1 MNAPTPAAAA
11 AQTSAA
17 VNATDEIAQRFV
29 SNQELV
35 VEAKRRLDPQVWDY
49 LVGGS
54 ESETTLARNRLALD
68 RLALRPRVL
77 RDVSKLDTSTTLFG
91 RSMRIPVFTAP
102 VGGMVMFDP
111 EGALSAARGVAS
123 RGCMTMLSSVTT
135 PDLET
140 VAAVADGGLMFQLYV
155 RGDAAWVDAY
165 VERALKAGVHAFCL
179 TVDTDAYSRRE
190 RNIINRFVGR
200 GEERRRLIM
209 VDTGREHQQRF
220 NWSDISRLRKKCT
233 VPLILKGIATA
244 EDARIAVDHGVDG
257 IYVSNHGGRQLD
269 HGQGSLDMLPAV
281 VDAVAGR
288 AEVMID
294 GGFVRGTDV
303 LKAIAL
309 GARAVG
315 VGKMMGWALSAA
327 GEAGVARM
335 FDLLEDELIRDMM
348 LLGVTRLGDLDRSYV
363 CPAEPVREPSAF
375 SAFPWALDQGVAST
389 GKAG

>member
-1 MNAPTPAAAA
+1 MNELPAALTTPSPSAA
-11 AQTSAA
+11 AEDIS
-17 VNATDEIAQRFV
+17 QRFV
-29 SNQELV
+29 SNQEFV
-35 VEAKRRLDPQVWDY
+35 VEAKRRLDPHVWDY

-54 ESETTLARNRLALD
+54 ETETTLARNRLALD
-68 RLALRPRVL
+68 RVAFRPRVL
-77 RDVSKLDTSTTLFG
+77 RDVSRVDTSTTLFG
-91 RSMRIPVFTAP
+91 RKMRIPVFTAP

-111 EGALSAARGVAS
+111 DGAAAAARGVAA

-165 VERALKAGVHAFCL
+165 VERAQKAGVRAFCL

-200 GEERRRLIM
+200 GDERRRLIM
-209 VDTGREHQQRF
+209 VDAGREHQQRF
-220 NWSDISRLRKKCT
+220 NWTDVARIRKKCT

-244 EDARIAVDHGVDG
+244 EDAAIALDHGVDG

-269 HGQGSLDMLPAV
+269 HGQGTLDMLPPI

-288 AEVMID
+288 AEVLID
-294 GGFVRGTDV
+294 GGFVRATDV
-303 LKAIAL
+303 LKAVAL

-315 VGKMMGWALSAA
+315 IGKLMGWALAAA
-327 GEAGVARM
+327 GAAGVARM
-335 FDLLEDELIRDMM
+335 LEILEDEMIRDMM
-348 LLGVTRLGDLDRSYV
+348 LLGVTKLGELDRSYL
-363 CPAEPVREPSAF
+363 CADFAVREPSAF
-375 SAFPWALDQGVAST
+375 SAFPWAVDQGV
-389 GKAG
+389 GKP

>member
-1 MNAPTPAAAA
+1 MNTQAQGAAQPSAAA
-11 AQTSAA
+11 SA
-17 VNATDEIAQRFV
+17 DDDIAKRFV
-29 SNQELV
+29 SNQEFV
-35 VEAKRRLDPQVWDY
+35 VEAKRRLDPHVWDY

-68 RLALRPRVL
+68 RVAFRPRVL
-77 RDVSKLDTSTTLFG
+77 RDVSKVDTSTVLF
-91 RSMRIPVFTAP
+91 RRKMRIPVFTAP

-111 EGALSAARGVAS
+111 DGAAAAARGVAA

-165 VERALKAGVHAFCL
+165 VERALKAGVRAFCL

-190 RNIINRFVGR
+190 RNVINRFVGR
-200 GEERRRLIM
+200 GDERRRLIM
-209 VDTGREHQQRF
+209 VDAGREHQQRF
-220 NWSDISRLRKKCT
+220 NWSDIARIRKKCP

-244 EDARIAVDHGVDG
+244 EDARIALDHGVDG

-269 HGQGSLDMLPAV
+269 HGQGTLDMLPPV

-288 AEVMID
+288 AEVLID

-303 LKAIAL
+303 LKAVAL
-309 GARAVG
+309 GAKAVG
-315 VGKMMGWALSAA
+315 IGKLMGWALSAA

-335 FDLLEDELIRDMM
+335 LEILEDEMVRDMM
-348 LLGVTRLGDLDRSYV
+348 LIGVTKLSELDPSYV
-363 CPAEPVREPSAF
+363 CPAEPVCQPSAF
-375 SAFPWALDQGVAST
+375 SAFPWAVDQGV
-389 GKAG
+389 GKT

>member
-1 MNAPTPAAAA
+1 MNAQTQAD

-17 VNATDEIAQRFV
+17 VNATDDIAKRFV

-35 VEAKRRLDPQVWDY
+35 VEAKRRLDPHVWDY

-68 RLALRPRVL
+68 RVAFRPRVL
-77 RDVSKLDTSTTLFG
+77 RDVSKIDTAATLWG
-91 RSMRIPVFTAP
+91 RKLRIPVFTAP

-135 PDLET
+135 PELEA

-165 VERALKAGVHAFCL
+165 VERALKARVHALCL

-200 GEERRRLIM
+200 GDERRRLIM
-209 VDTGREHQQRF
+209 VDTGREYQQRF
-220 NWSDISRLRKKCT
+220 NWTDIARIRKKCT
-233 VPLILKGIATA
+233 VPLIVKGIATA

-257 IYVSNHGGRQLD
+257 VYISNHGGRQLD
-269 HGQGSLDMLPAV
+269 HGQGTLDMLPPI
-281 VDAVAGR
+281 VDAVAGK
-288 AEVMID
+288 AEILID
-294 GGFVRGTDV
+294 GGFMRGTDI

-309 GARAVG
+309 GARAIG
-315 VGKMMGWALSAA
+315 IGKMMGWALAAA

-335 FDLLEDELIRDMM
+335 LDILEDEIIRDMM
-348 LLGVTRLGDLDRSYV
+348 LLGVTKLSDLDRSYL
-363 CPAEPVREPSAF
+363 CPAEAVKPPTAF
-375 SAFPWALDQGVAST
+375 SAFPWAVDQGVAT
-389 GKAG
+389 P